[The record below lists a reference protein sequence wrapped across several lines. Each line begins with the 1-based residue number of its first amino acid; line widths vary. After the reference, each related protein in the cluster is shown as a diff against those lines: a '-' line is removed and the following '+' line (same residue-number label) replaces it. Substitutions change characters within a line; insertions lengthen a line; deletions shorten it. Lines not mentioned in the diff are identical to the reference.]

1 MTAPEGA
8 PELPLK
14 HLHSGKVREMY
25 EFDEGHLAFVTSD
38 RISAFDVIMNEPV
51 PNKGRVLNGMT
62 SFWFNQTVDLVT
74 NHRAA
79 VNYSDI
85 QTELMHSYY
94 QGRTEIVK
102 KVNMLPIECIVRGY
116 LTGSALA
123 EYQENGTVHGMPVPA
138 GMVESQAFREP
149 IFTPSTKAQIGYHD
163 ENISFEDAV
172 VLLGDRQLAH
182 KLRDVSLHIF
192 DLQSRRAA
200 ESGIVMADTKYEFG
214 ELSDG
219 TLVLCDEVG
228 TPDSSRFW
236 PADKVELGKSVPSY
250 DKQYVRDYLKSTG
263 WDKTP
268 PPPPLPSDVVAN
280 TARKYQQAYELITGL
295 RLADWPGIHVEI
307 PGIA

>member
-1 MTAPEGA
+1 MAAEEAPA
-8 PELPLK
+8 LPLT

-25 EFDEGHLAFVTSD
+25 EFDEEHLVFVTTD
-38 RISAFDVIMNEPV
+38 RISAFDVVLNEAV

-62 SFWFNQTVDLVT
+62 SFWFNQTVNLVT

-79 VNYSDI
+79 VQYSAI
-85 QTELMHSYY
+85 PEALMQPYY

-123 EYQENGTVHGMPVPA
+123 EYQENGTVHGMRAPA
-138 GMVESQAFREP
+138 GMVESQAFPEP
-149 IFTPSTKAQIGYHD
+149 IFTPSTKAEQGMHD

-172 VLLGDRQLAH
+172 VLLGDRRLAH
-182 KLRDVSLHIF
+182 KVRDVALHIF

-200 ESGIVMADTKYEFG
+200 EKGIVMADTKYEFG

-236 PADKVELGKSVPSY
+236 PADQVEEGKTPPSF
-250 DKQYVRDYLKSTG
+250 DKQYVRDYLKSIG
-263 WDKTP
+263 FNKRP
-268 PPPPLPSDVVAN
+268 PAPTLPEDVLAN

-295 RLADWPGIHVEI
+295 PLASWPGIHVDI
-307 PGIA
+307 PEAA